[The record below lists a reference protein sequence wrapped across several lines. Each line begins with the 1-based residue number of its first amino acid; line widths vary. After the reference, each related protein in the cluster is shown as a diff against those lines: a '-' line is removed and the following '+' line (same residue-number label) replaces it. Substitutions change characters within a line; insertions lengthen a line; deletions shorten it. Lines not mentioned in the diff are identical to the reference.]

1 MNTLREIGEFI
12 GMSPG
17 TRLRSASDLVISAGE
32 QISMREVIQ
41 RLPNLP
47 PISLEAE
54 AVGDRFGE
62 VPFTPVFRVHP
73 SQGVVL
79 GTRIILFANGRQP
92 DESAE
97 VGDSGDFN
105 PITLRIPGIFFMQ
118 VRRTGVTGTGVTV
131 LTKDFHVEGVA
142 VPSPP
147 PPQPP
152 PIVPPFISVKSIG
165 DGTFTLSGKDF
176 ERNAT
181 VTIRVVAEDHPL
193 EPNANLFLVTTATP
207 EGKVEDFPTGKICLV
222 PGTRLSFSAEDGRID
237 PANHGAITS
246 NFVKLSCPFP
256 K

>member
-17 TRLRSASDLVISAGE
+17 TRLRAASDLVISPGE
-32 QISMREVIQ
+32 QISMREVIR

-54 AVGDRFGE
+54 AVGNRFGE

-73 SQGVVL
+73 SKGAVL
-79 GTRIILFANGRQP
+79 KTRIILFQNGTQP
-92 DESAE
+92 EESAE

-131 LTKDFHVEGVA
+131 LNKNFHVEGVEVA
-142 VPSPP
+142 PP
-147 PPQPP
+147 RPE
-152 PIVPPFISVKSIG
+152 PIVPPFISVKSSG
-165 DGTFTLSGKDF
+165 DGSFTVSGSKFLGD
-176 ERNAT
+176 AT
-181 VTIRVVAEDHPL
+181 VTIRVVDAVRPFS
-193 EPNANLFLVTTATP
+193 PNLFFTVSATP
-207 EGKVEDFPTGKICLV
+207 EGEIKDFPTGKICQV
-222 PGTRLSFSAEDGRID
+222 PGRRIAFSAQDGRID
-237 PANHGAITS
+237 AGQAVTS
-246 NFVKLSCPFP
+246 NFVQQTCPFP